1 MVAGASSPAPGG
13 PKKKNE
19 CGRMAHYRLFY
30 LSPIGRIQAAEI
42 IEADSD
48 ENAIREAE
56 RRFAQRQDYPAS
68 YELWSGP
75 RLVHRRGQ

>member
-1 MVAGASSPAPGG
+1 
-13 PKKKNE
+13 
-19 CGRMAHYRLFY
+19 MAHYRLFY

-48 ENAIREAE
+48 ENAIQEAE

-68 YELWSGP
+68 YELWTGP
-75 RLVHRRGQ
+75 RLVHRRGP